1 MSDPTVPELL
11 QRRCQAAP
19 GRVALDGP
27 DGSRTFDELWS
38 SACVLAGAI
47 AARLADDDG
56 PQPVAVA
63 ATADRVELAGAV
75 VAVMLAGHAPL
86 ILDPDA
92 PDDLQR
98 EWYWAAGARLV
109 VADRATAI
117 AAHRRFGYG
126 TVAVTNRLRAEPA
139 APLRSPRPHDPALLV
154 PELHPEAGA
163 VVHTLT
169 HHDVVA
175 RAARD
180 AQRVWLTDDDR
191 LGLLVPLSAPAGARA
206 FLAGLL
212 AGAGTVLHDART
224 RGWSGLASW
233 LAEEGVTVA
242 ALTPTLVALGAAE
255 PATSLPD
262 LRRLMLL
269 GAVGIDNA
277 IDNGIDNG
285 IGAGAGA
292 RSDRRPGLAGIET
305 VALDEGTGDGR
316 AGDEG
321 APGADRPAAGA
332 ATDPPP
338 DDELEATL
346 TSLFQELLDVGP
358 VDRDDDFFA
367 LGGHSLLAARLL
379 VLLEQRTGRRLP
391 MAVFLEA
398 TTVAQLAAALGTQA
412 GAATAAPVVTIQA
425 GDPGRA
431 PLFVTH
437 DLQGSAW
444 RFRDLAR
451 AVGEDQPVYGFESPM
466 LEGRL
471 RFATIEALAAHY
483 VAAMR
488 VVAPHGPYHLC
499 GYSFGGILA
508 FEMARVLEAEGDTV
522 ALLGVIDVG
531 PGYRGL
537 DYSRSRLPPL
547 PYLRDAV
554 ARSSDGLPRWAAPLR
569 RLWLNRWVL
578 ARRWRRVLRGGG
590 TVAPEERLWFAWW
603 AHWSLV
609 GPDWAPSPY
618 GGRVDLFWAE
628 TTAGTDASMGWG
640 GHAREVCVHPVA
652 GAHES
657 LMAPP
662 AVTTIGKGLR
672 ALLDRPEAT
681 IVPGR
686 GRNVWRSTANGGA
699 ATTPEA
705 GGPPP
710 RRRRLP
716 GPDLALLPL
725 LRPLIALD
733 ARVVE
738 RAVPLTNQSVD
749 PFDVPWAPS
758 IAARWPTVRA
768 ELDQLLA
775 DGIAMPHV
783 NDVHGGGQGAEGPWT
798 TYVLFSFGRWI
809 SANAARCPATTALI
823 ADVPDLET
831 AGFTVLA
838 PSTHI
843 PLHRGP
849 FRSLRYQLGV
859 RVPGPPGA
867 CRLQVGDEVIVWED
881 GKSLAF
887 DDAVEHEAW
896 NDADEPRYVLF
907 IQTRWPLPGW
917 RGRVHAAIHHLLA
930 RPVRDLPER
939 VRRLDA
945 ALNRPG

>member
-11 QRRCQAAP
+11 HRRCQTSR
-19 GRVALDGP
+19 GRVALEGP
-27 DGSRTFDELWS
+27 ETSRTFDELWS
-38 SACVLAGAI
+38 SAAVLAGAI
-47 AARLADDDG
+47 AARLTDGDG
-56 PQPVAVA
+56 PQPVAVV
-63 ATADRVELAGAV
+63 ATADRVELVEAV

-126 TVAVTNRLRAEPA
+126 TVAVTNRLRAERA
-139 APLRSPRPHDPALLV
+139 APLRTPLPHDPALLV

-163 VVHTLT
+163 VVHTLS
-169 HHDVVA
+169 HHDVLA

-180 AQRVWLTDDDR
+180 GQRVPLTDDDR
-191 LGLLVPLSAPAGARA
+191 LGLLVPLSSPAGTRA
-206 FLAGLL
+206 LLAGLL
-212 AGAGTVLHDART
+212 AGAGTVLYDART
-224 RGWSGLASW
+224 QGWAGLGPW
-233 LAEEGVTVA
+233 LAQSRVTVA
-242 ALTPTLVALGAAE
+242 AITPTLVELAAGE
-255 PATSLPD
+255 PATPLPD

-269 GAVGIDNA
+269 GPGRSGPHPPSGPDGDDTAV
-277 IDNGIDNG
+277 
-285 IGAGAGA
+285 AGAGGIGIRA
-292 RSDRRPGLAGIET
+292 GTDAGPGGGRRGLAGVET
-305 VALDEGTGDGR
+305 VAVDDG
-316 AGDEG
+316 AGDDGAGDDGAGDDG
-321 APGADRPAAGA
+321 APGTDGP
-332 ATDPPP
+332 ATDLAR
-338 DDELEATL
+338 DAELEATL
-346 TSLFQELLDVGP
+346 TSLFQELLDVGS

-398 TTVAQLAAALGTQA
+398 TTVGQLAGALRQQA
-412 GAATAAPVVTIQA
+412 GAAPAAPLVTIQA
-425 GDPGRA
+425 GDPGRS

-451 AVGEDQPVYGFESPM
+451 AVGEDQPIHGFESPM

-488 VVAPHGPYHLC
+488 VVAPQGPYHLC

-508 FEMARVLEAEGDTV
+508 FEMARVLEAQGDTV

-554 ARSSDGLPRWAAPLR
+554 ARSPDGLPRWAAPLR
-569 RLWLNRWVL
+569 HLWLNRWVL

-590 TVAPEERLWFAWW
+590 TIAPGERLWFAWW

-628 TTAGTDASMGWG
+628 TTAGTDATMGWG
-640 GHAREVCVHPVA
+640 GHAREVCVHPVP

-662 AVTTIGKGLR
+662 AVTTIGQGLR
-672 ALLDRPEAT
+672 ALLDGSEPRIGPA
-681 IVPGR
+681 
-686 GRNVWRSTANGGA
+686 AA
-699 ATTPEA
+699 ATTEA
-705 GGPPP
+705 AGPPP

-738 RAVPLTNQSVD
+738 RAFPLTNQSVD
-749 PFDVPWAPS
+749 PFDIPWAPS
-758 IAARWPTVRA
+758 IAARWPTIRA

-775 DGIAMPHV
+775 DGIAMPDV
-783 NDVHGGGQGAEGPWT
+783 NDVHDGGQGAEGPWT

-838 PSTHI
+838 PGTHI

-917 RGRVHAAIHHLLA
+917 RGRVHAAVHHLLA

-945 ALNRPG
+945 TLNRPG